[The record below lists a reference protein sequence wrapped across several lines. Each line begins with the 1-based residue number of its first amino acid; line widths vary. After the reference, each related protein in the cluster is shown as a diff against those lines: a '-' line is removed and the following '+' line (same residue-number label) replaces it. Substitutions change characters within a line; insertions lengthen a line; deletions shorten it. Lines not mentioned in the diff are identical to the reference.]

1 MSVSESFKKKYLLSG
16 DTYSAQNADRAISDL
31 IACITRLHSDVGAA
45 SARAESAEK
54 QVEAVKAENKKL
66 LSENENLGNELLRLR
81 DANTRLTADAEMFDK
96 KLADVRAT
104 VNANDRKLAEASER
118 LSALIARAEQL
129 CTEIDERTEVLC
141 KNIDERIGAVGS
153 TSATSDNCR
162 SGENESASSAT
173 DETEETAVTAAVEE
187 GPASADGEVADE
199 AAEDIPELE
208 EIGDDELSENDTD
221 SDPNL
226 SEDADEIVEN
236 DENIETISEETNM
249 LEALKQAL
257 AGSGRQKKT
266 PATEEKKSDPDIA
279 VTDTAGETAD
289 VTEASVSSDEKPA
302 DEKAPEPAHEPSF
315 SDDDI
320 KNMLTAM
327 YSDKE
332 SSDVGTHEDDT
343 PAAGADAEDDT
354 EKAETSA
361 ADTATQPEAAPAQS
375 GEHSGYGSMKNSLEA
390 IRRRLGK

>member
-31 IACITRLHSDVGAA
+31 IACITRLHSDVGEA

-54 QVEAVKAENKKL
+54 QIEAVKAENKKL

-129 CTEIDERTEVLC
+129 CTEIDDRTEVLC
-141 KNIDERIGAVGS
+141 KSIDERIGAVGG
-153 TSATSDNCR
+153 TSAASDNCR
-162 SGENESASSAT
+162 DSENESAASAT
-173 DETEETAVTAAVEE
+173 DEAEETADIAAVEE
-187 GPASADGEVADE
+187 EPASASDE
-199 AAEDIPELE
+199 TAEDIPELE
-208 EIGDDELSENDTD
+208 EIGDDELSEDDTD

-236 DENIETISEETNM
+236 DENIETISDETNM

-266 PATEEKKSDPDIA
+266 PSTEEKKSDPDIA
-279 VTDTAGETAD
+279 VNDTAGETVD
-289 VTEASVSSDEKPA
+289 VTETSVSSDEKPA
-302 DEKAPEPAHEPSF
+302 DETAPEPAHEPSF

-332 SSDVGTHEDDT
+332 SSDGDTHEDDT
-343 PAAGADAEDDT
+343 PAAGADTEEDT
-354 EKAETSA
+354 ENAETSA

-375 GEHSGYGSMKNSLEA
+375 GERSGYGSMKSSLEA